1 MLALPL
7 LFPQSFH
14 WLPFRKITACLQVF
28 ANLFVFLTS
37 LLYRWDIKSQHSERL
52 LQINFKMSLLTARVY
67 RDTNAT
73 KTFSRY
79 TVFCLLS
86 RTAFE
91 ILHYLLPASCLFIIT
106 GWIMLQLA
114 SLVFYHSMSFMVK
127 ALSWHQPSNKLIW
140 LNHDASLFT
149 SSIYKSH
156 ICMNGK
162 HHCWHQN
169 VCDVLL
175 CKARVSI
182 TVGL

>member
-1 MLALPL
+1 
-7 LFPQSFH
+7 
-14 WLPFRKITACLQVF
+14 
-28 ANLFVFLTS
+28 
-37 LLYRWDIKSQHSERL
+37 
-52 LQINFKMSLLTARVY
+52 MSLLTARVY

-91 ILHYLLPASCLFIIT
+91 ILHYLLPTSCLFIIT

-149 SSIYKSH
+149 SSINHIFAWRENTTADIKMSVVYFYVKPEFPLLWGYRDKSLH
-156 ICMNGK
+156 YEVHSQVEIA
-162 HHCWHQN
+162 
-169 VCDVLL
+169 L
-175 CKARVSI
+175 
-182 TVGL
+182 